1 MKDINEKQIE
11 EMTSEVKNFKER
23 TRFLFG
29 WDGRPKD
36 EIFATLLLEAGYRKQ
51 SDTVREFVRRIKKIY
66 DEMDRLYRDY
76 DIIALWSDILHLAE
90 EYEAEVEEC

>member
-51 SDTVREFVRRIKKIY
+51 SDTVREFVERLKNEYLSKEGNFVYWVIDVDDIAKI
-66 DEMDRLYRDY
+66 
-76 DIIALWSDILHLAE
+76 AK
-90 EYEAEVEEC
+90 EYGVEVEEC

>member
-11 EMTSEVKNFKER
+11 EMTSEVKNLKER

-51 SDTVREFVRRIKKIY
+51 GDTVREFVKRVKEIY
-66 DEMDRLYRDY
+66 DKMDRLYMDY
-76 DIIALWSDILHLAE
+76 DIIALWSDIIHLAE
-90 EYEAEVEEC
+90 EYGVEEEE